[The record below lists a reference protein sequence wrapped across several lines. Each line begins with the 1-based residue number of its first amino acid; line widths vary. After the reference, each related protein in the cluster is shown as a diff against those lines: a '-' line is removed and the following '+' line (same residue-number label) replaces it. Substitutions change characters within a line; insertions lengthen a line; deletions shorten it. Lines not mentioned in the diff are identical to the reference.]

1 MLYRIRLVIDYAF
14 DRPTGAGRQQFRIL
28 PAALPGSQTV
38 TAETVTF
45 TPEPLERLTF
55 RDFYGTRVVEAVMP
69 PGLTALQVAM
79 TATVIRHA
87 APEGFDMS
95 AALKALPD
103 EIALIRDLGPE
114 APHHFLPP
122 SPRLPPVAAIAAF
135 AAEAA
140 AAARTAQEAV
150 RLLGEA
156 LHAAMIFDATATEVD
171 TPVEAAFEGR
181 HGVCQDFAQIMI
193 AGLRS
198 LGIPAAYVAGYLRT
212 LPPPGKPRLEGAD
225 AMHAW
230 VRAWTGSESGWTEY
244 DPTNAC
250 FVAEDHITVGY
261 GRDYGDVAP
270 VIGMLRLDGG
280 QKGGHKVDIRPEGE
294 K

>member
-28 PAALPGSQTV
+28 PASLPGSQTV

-45 TPEPLERLTF
+45 TPEPLERLSF
-55 RDFYGTRVVEAVMP
+55 RDFFGSRVVEAVMP

-87 APEGFDMS
+87 APDEFDMS
-95 AALKALPD
+95 AARADLPGQ
-103 EIALIRDLGPE
+103 IALIRDLGPE

-122 SPRLPPVAAIAAF
+122 SPRLPPVAAIVAF

-140 AAARTAQEAV
+140 APARTAQEAV

-212 LPPPGKPRLEGAD
+212 LPPPGKPRLQGAD

-230 VRAWTGSESGWTEY
+230 VRAWAGHQTGWIEY

-250 FVAEDHITVGY
+250 RVDTDHIVVGY

-270 VIGMLRLDGG
+270 VTGSLRLEGVQQG
-280 QKGGHKVDIRPEGE
+280 SHSVDIAEA
-294 K
+294 